1 MYNNFK
7 EVRASNHSECID
19 CEIIIKKG
27 DICYINEFT
36 RRIFCK
42 ACKKEIERPI
52 EDNVKNEIPP
62 GKLPF

>member
-7 EVRASNHSECID
+7 KVIANNRNECVD
-19 CEIIIKKG
+19 CERVINKN

-36 RRIFCK
+36 GSIYCEECK
-42 ACKKEIERPI
+42 EEIERPI

-62 GKLPF
+62 EGLPF